1 MQVLLQSTGV
11 MLSECIGQTCSFL
24 ICVTPAHDDTSVNL
38 TRTKTRS
45 GVRVA
50 QLGIPSD
57 WIGLNKFS
65 IKFSNTRHRHHTPPT
80 MTSLSDEPA
89 RDFFARSDKSVLSG
103 IDEFLDPESR
113 LRLSEAS
120 TDTQVTFG
128 TTSASVLAQQV
139 KRQLDDNKDQQRR
152 LREEFEAAM
161 KPLRKREYELSEQL
175 RQMTD
180 RRRMREKK
188 FPFGYMLSLYDL
200 GYRFSKSYKNAL
212 LNLREV
218 PLALFRLGRTV
229 DVSPFVFGF
238 PAPHNELP
246 GGARSE
252 YGTQGQ
258 VVNAWFPTIFHETTT
273 LHDMLIPD
281 HFREMQR
288 VVSEHVGDLMPY
300 IEHTT
305 QILQDGGED
314 LTVLWRSTFR
324 KDHRPLDEVN
334 RFVGLLMFVMVC
346 FPYIA
351 LERSTLVDAL
361 VSLTP
366 TPFRFVNE
374 EQIPGAQRMVR
385 CMIPDLLQ
393 YADDNHMRWHWIRA
407 VTARNPGF
415 SGGAG
420 AGAGAIDSSDVE

>member
-1 MQVLLQSTGV
+1 
-11 MLSECIGQTCSFL
+11 
-24 ICVTPAHDDTSVNL
+24 VNL

-65 IKFSNTRHRHHTPPT
+65 IKFSNTRHRHHTTPT

-89 RDFFARSDKSVLSG
+89 RDFFARSDNSVLSG

-161 KPLRKREYELSEQL
+161 KPLRKREDELSEKL
-175 RQMTD
+175 RQMGD
-180 RRRMREKK
+180 RRLMRKK
-188 FPFGYMLSLYDL
+188 KSPTGYMLYDL
-200 GYRFSKSYKNAL
+200 TTQGYRFSKSYKNAL
-212 LNLREV
+212 LNHREV
-218 PLALFRLGRTV
+218 PLALFRLGGTV
-229 DVSPFVFGF
+229 DVSPFVFGGYF
-238 PAPHNELP
+238 QAPHYELP
-246 GGARSE
+246 GGARTE

-258 VVNAWFPTIFHETTT
+258 VVNAWFPTIFRETTT
-273 LHDMLIPD
+273 LHDMLIPH

-288 VVSEHVGDLMPY
+288 VVSEHAGDLMPY

-305 QILQDGGED
+305 QILQEGGEA
-314 LTVLWRSTFR
+314 LTVLWRSRFR
-324 KDHRPLDEVN
+324 KDNGARDEVN

-346 FPYIA
+346 FPYIS
-351 LERSTLVDAL
+351 LDRSTLVDAL

-366 TPFRFVNE
+366 TPFRLVNE

-385 CMIPDLLQ
+385 RMIPDLLQ

-420 AGAGAIDSSDVE
+420 AGVIDSSDVE